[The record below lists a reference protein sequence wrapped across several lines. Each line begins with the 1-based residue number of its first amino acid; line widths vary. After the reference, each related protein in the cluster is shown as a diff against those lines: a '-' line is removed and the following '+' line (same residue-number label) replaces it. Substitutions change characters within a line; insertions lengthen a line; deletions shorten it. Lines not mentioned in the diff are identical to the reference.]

1 MSTSADRDTVL
12 AAATAWAAAIVS
24 NDAEAIG
31 RFMTDDWVIV
41 GGDGATTKADFLATV
56 SSGDVTHDM
65 MRMVGEGRVVFHGTT
80 ALLTVRMVNSGHY
93 RGQRFAADEWTSDV
107 FVRAGDGWK
116 CALSHIT
123 RTAGAAG

>member
-1 MSTSADRDTVL
+1 MSSAADRDAVL

-41 GGDGATTKADFLATV
+41 GGDGATTKAEFLSTV

-65 MRMVGEGRVVFHGTT
+65 MRMVGAARVVLHGTT
-80 ALLTVRMVNSGHY
+80 ALLTVRMVNSGRY

-107 FVRAGDGWK
+107 FVREGDGWK
-116 CALSHIT
+116 CALSHVT
-123 RTAGAAG
+123 PTAGAEG